1 MSAPNDDLNSALK
14 KLGITFNHP
23 RFQSL
28 PANNGD
34 PLWERFEK
42 KFNLDEF
49 ELGALKNAR
58 CVISSVGK
66 LIIDSILCFLSSL
79 LDSSSGSGFWSR
91 YFPSI
96 TFVVV
101 MVVVFVIVVDDDDDD
116 YDELI
121 FRNGVSNQPF

>member
-1 MSAPNDDLNSALK
+1 MVILS
-14 KLGITFNHP
+14 
-23 RFQSL
+23 
-28 PANNGD
+28 
-34 PLWERFEK
+34 
-42 KFNLDEF
+42 

-58 CVISSVGK
+58 CVTFSVGK

-79 LDSSSGSGFWSR
+79 LDSSLGSGFWCR

-101 MVVVFVIVVDDDDDD
+101 VVFVIVVNDDDDD